1 MNDWLALHLAS
12 RCYCKWYSRK
22 WASST
27 KGLFVSG
34 KSMQYN
40 VPALTEDDVCSDLQ
54 KHSAKTLNESN
65 VAIVLLNPSKDW
77 AVWKRNNVSGSDVL
91 TLWIINWLYEELT
104 TQATQRIPLAIFL
117 IHKYKMTKENNFFL
131 SLFIWAWHS
140 IFYIFSYNGV
150 RTNVSSKSYSWSI
163 VKVLDF
169 INSLNEL
176 RLPFKQ

>member
-1 MNDWLALHLAS
+1 MS
-12 RCYCKWYSRK
+12 
-22 WASST
+22 
-27 KGLFVSG
+27 
-34 KSMQYN
+34 
-40 VPALTEDDVCSDLQ
+40 LTF
-54 KHSAKTLNESN
+54 
-65 VAIVLLNPSKDW
+65 
-77 AVWKRNNVSGSDVL
+77 
-91 TLWIINWLYEELT
+91 WIINWLYEKLA
-104 TQATQRIPLAIFL
+104 TQATQRIRLAIFL
-117 IHKYKMTKENNFFL
+117 IHKYKMTKENNFFP